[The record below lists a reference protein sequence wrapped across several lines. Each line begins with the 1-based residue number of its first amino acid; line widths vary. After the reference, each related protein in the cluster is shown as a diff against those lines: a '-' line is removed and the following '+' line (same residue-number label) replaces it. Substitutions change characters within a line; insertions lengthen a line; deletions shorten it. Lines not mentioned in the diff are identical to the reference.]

1 MSRPLSITA
10 RISLLFAL
18 STTVILLVTGFLF
31 ERAGNDR
38 FLDNDR
44 KELTGKLDLVRDLLG
59 SARTAQQLETLP
71 QRLKDVAVGHP
82 GMAILIKSDDAVLY
96 AGGDRPVLEHLAS
109 GKELDAAQP
118 TTWRLGERIFRIAAG
133 RFELGIPG
141 QKPAMVAIA
150 LDISEDQAFLREFE
164 EFLWFGIV
172 QTGLAVGW
180 LGWVVVRHGL
190 APLRGVS
197 TQIST
202 MSAQALDRPLVT
214 KQVPSEL
221 EGLVTAFNAMRE
233 RLLDSFLRLTE
244 FSDDLAHELRTPINN
259 LLLQTQVTLDGEAS
273 LEHYR
278 AALQANEEECQRLS
292 RMISDMLFLA
302 KADNRLVHPK
312 REPLIL
318 GQEVSA
324 LLDFYEP
331 LASEGGIQLEQSGSA
346 TLSGDRLMLRRALSN
361 LLSNAI
367 RYTAPGLS
375 VCVCIDAS
383 EPDWVSLSVT
393 NPGPEIPVDQRER
406 IFERLYRGDPSRQ
419 DGRSDNVGLGLA
431 ISRPIA
437 KLHGGDILVSCLDG
451 ENTFTLRLPREA
463 PSEGAAQPEIS
474 K

>member
-1 MSRPLSITA
+1 
-10 RISLLFAL
+10 
-18 STTVILLVTGFLF
+18 
-31 ERAGNDR
+31 
-38 FLDNDR
+38 
-44 KELTGKLDLVRDLLG
+44 
-59 SARTAQQLETLP
+59 
-71 QRLKDVAVGHP
+71 
-82 GMAILIKSDDAVLY
+82 
-96 AGGDRPVLEHLAS
+96 
-109 GKELDAAQP
+109 
-118 TTWRLGERIFRIAAG
+118 
-133 RFELGIPG
+133 
-141 QKPAMVAIA
+141 
-150 LDISEDQAFLREFE
+150 
-164 EFLWFGIV
+164 
-172 QTGLAVGW
+172 
-180 LGWVVVRHGL
+180 
-190 APLRGVS
+190 
-197 TQIST
+197 
-202 MSAQALDRPLVT
+202 
-214 KQVPSEL
+214 L

-431 ISRPIA
+431 ISRSIA